1 MASSG
6 NPGSRNRGRPVE
18 IDAARLSRVAV
29 ELFAERGYDEVSA
42 AEIAEA
48 AGISR
53 RSLFRY
59 FPTKAALVWDGFHDG
74 LEVLSVALLD
84 AGNLPPPAAVF
95 HAVLASAERTPVLEL
110 TRTRLRILAEH
121 SELVSMGLGRLDE
134 QIQVCAAYVR
144 NRGVDDLTAHVQAAA
159 ITAATFTG
167 YMHWATETADPTPLP
182 SVRRALD
189 ALGDL

>member
-1 MASSG
+1 MAPSG
-6 NPGSRNRGRPVE
+6 NPGPRTRGRPVE

-59 FPTKAALVWDGFHDG
+59 FPTKADLVWDGFHDG

-134 QIQVCAAYVR
+134 QIQVCAAYLS